1 MSMWTRI
8 ANVFRKQTRL
18 NREIDAELASHL
30 EEAVGNGRDP
40 LEARRAF
47 GSPLQIRESS
57 RDIRVAA
64 WLDSLRADA
73 VFGWRQLLKN
83 RITSAAAILSLALA
97 VGSCAAAFRLI
108 DALLLRPLPVSHPEQ
123 LYSLSRFGVGFN
135 GKPSSFDGFAYPSY
149 LRMRAA
155 AKDKA
160 ELLAISYGDRYDL
173 TYVSDAEMEKAQIQY
188 FSGAVFHSF
197 GLTPALGRLFTE
209 DEDREPGAHPYAV
222 LSNDYWTRRFGRD
235 AGVIGRTF
243 RMGDRVY
250 EIIGV
255 ANAPFTG
262 TEPGSFTDIFLP
274 TMMHPWVTR
283 DDSTWHSII
292 ARVKPGVAIEP
303 LRAQLHAISHTFEE
317 ERLARNK
324 PPKWILAIL
333 LNQTLRLEAAPGGAS
348 DLRREYQSGLIALG
362 VLVMLVLLI
371 ACVNVANLMTAQA
384 SARAREMALRVS
396 IGAGRWRL
404 MQLVLVEGAWIS
416 ALAAALGGVFA
427 WWSAP
432 FVVNMINP
440 PDNPARLFLPW
451 DWRVFGFSLTLT
463 IGVTLLFG
471 LMPALRASA
480 IQPASALKGGD
491 DPHTRQRLMHGL
503 IAAQVA
509 FCVVVLF
516 VSGLFAASFNRLS
529 NRPMG
534 FTSERLLNLETIASR
549 PQPPVFWNQ
558 VADHLRSTPG
568 IESVALA
575 GWPVLAGGAENN
587 TVSIDGAPPS
597 PVLAFFLPVSP
608 GWLETMKL
616 PLIDGRDFRAEET
629 SPGAAIVNET
639 FVQQFFKNEN
649 PLGKSFDRGSQKYQI
664 VGIAK
669 DAPYRT
675 MREPILPVAY
685 VPFQPASAQGAVQPI
700 SRATFVVRSST
711 DNPLSLAASLRQ
723 EVRRAR
729 SDFRVSNIR
738 TQVEINQSHTVRERL
753 LAMLA
758 LFFAAVAT
766 FLGAIGLYGVLDYC
780 VLQRRREIGIRMAIG
795 SPASNIVRLVTIEA
809 LSAVMLGAGAGLALG
824 IGSARFIESLF
835 YEVKSTDLEIVGI
848 PLVTILAAALLAALP
863 PVVHAVRIDPVVTL
877 RSE

>member
-1 MSMWTRI
+1 MSVWTRI
-8 ANVFRKQTRL
+8 ANVFRKESRL
-18 NREIDAELASHL
+18 NREIDAELASHID
-30 EEAVGNGRDP
+30 EAVDNGRN
-40 LEARRAF
+40 LAEAQRAF
-47 GSPLQIRESS
+47 GSPLQIREAS

-73 VFGWRQLLKN
+73 IFGWRQLLKN
-83 RITSAAAILSLALA
+83 KITSAAAILSLALA

-108 DALLLRPLPVSHPEQ
+108 DALLLRPMPVLHPEQ
-123 LYSLSRFGVGFN
+123 LFALSRYGVGFN
-135 GKPSSFDGFAYPSY
+135 GKPSSFDGFAYPAFE
-149 LRMRAA
+149 RMRAA
-155 AKDKA
+155 TKDKA

-173 TYVSDAEMEKAQIQY
+173 TYASDAEMEKAQIQY
-188 FSGAVFHSF
+188 VSGAVFHSF
-197 GLTPALGRLFTE
+197 GLSPAIGRLFNE
-209 DEDREPGAHPYAV
+209 DDDREPGAHPYAV

-235 AGVIGRTF
+235 AGVIGRPF
-243 RMGDRVY
+243 HMGDRVY

-283 DDSTWHSII
+283 TDSTWHSII
-292 ARVKPGVAIEP
+292 ARVKPGVEVEP
-303 LRAQLHAISHTFEE
+303 LRAQLNAISHTFEE
-317 ERLARNK
+317 ERLALNK
-324 PPKWILAIL
+324 PPKWIADIL
-333 LNQTLRLEAAPGGAS
+333 LNQTLRLEPAPGGAS
-348 DLRREYQSGLIALG
+348 DLRREYQSGLVALG
-362 VLVMLVLLI
+362 ILVMLVLLI

-384 SARAREMALRVS
+384 ASRAREMALRVS

-404 MQLVLVEGAWIS
+404 IQLVLVEGAWIS
-416 ALAAALGGVFA
+416 ALAAAIGGVFA

-451 DWRVFGFSLTLT
+451 DWRVFGFSLALT

-480 IQPASALKGGD
+480 IQPASALKGGE
-491 DPHTRQRLMHGL
+491 DPHTRQRLMHVL

-516 VSGLFAASFNRLS
+516 VSGLFAASFKRLS

-549 PQPPVFWNQ
+549 PQPPVVWNQ
-558 VADHLRSTPG
+558 VADRLRSTPG

-587 TVSIDGAPPS
+587 TVSIDGAPPGH
-597 PVLAFFLPVSP
+597 VLAFFLPVSP
-608 GWLETMKL
+608 GWLATMKL

-629 SPGAAIVNET
+629 SPGEAIVNET
-639 FVQQFFKNEN
+639 FVKQFFKNEN
-649 PLGKSFDRGSQKYQI
+649 PVGRSFERATRKYQI
-664 VGIAK
+664 VGIAR
-669 DAPYRT
+669 DAPYRD

-685 VPFQPASAQGAVQPI
+685 VLFEPAL
-700 SRATFVVRSST
+700 SRATFVVRTST
-711 DNPLSLAASLRQ
+711 DKPLSLAAALRQ

-766 FLGAIGLYGVLDYC
+766 FLGGIGLYGVLDYC

-795 SPASNIVRLVTIEA
+795 SPASRIVRLVTVEA
-809 LSAVMLGAGAGLALG
+809 LSAVVLGAAAGLALG
-824 IGSARFIESLF
+824 IESARFIESLF
-835 YEVKSTDLEIVGI
+835 YEVKSTDFEMVGI
-848 PLVTILAAALLAALP
+848 PLAVILAAALLASLP
-863 PVVHAVRIDPVVTL
+863 PVIHAVRIDPVVTL